1 MPPKSPPTS
10 VDPNSNIVGHTE
22 KNIIII
28 ITNFLNVL
36 SSKLFKNMFM
46 YGASKNNT
54 TYNVSNTEIEN
65 YIKNIMKNPKD
76 YLLSLNPYYKD
87 DKPLLANKKSLN

>member
-1 MPPKSPPTS
+1 MIL
-10 VDPNSNIVGHTE
+10 VNRE
-22 KNIIII
+22 KDLCDLLEYKINNFNLSYIKINTYKIIINI
-28 ITNFLNVL
+28 L
-36 SSKLFKNMFM
+36 S
-46 YGASKNNT
+46 NNT